1 MLQQPS
7 INVRNSSTSRSLQ
20 LRIVVGKILLQPL
33 KEIPLAILLAFQADA
48 NERRDCLA
56 HAPIGIHRPV
66 DPCSFG
72 SSLARFSFN
81 LLKKSRLRSSWLSRP
96 MRTSAAIALLMLR
109 SEFID
114 QSILAASDRRWQ
126 DSPST
131 S

>member
-56 HAPIGIHRPV
+56 HARI
-66 DPCSFG
+66 D
-72 SSLARFSFN
+72 
-81 LLKKSRLRSSWLSRP
+81 RLRVPRHLIGDTGS
-96 MRTSAAIALLMLR
+96 
-109 SEFID
+109 
-114 QSILAASDRRWQ
+114 
-126 DSPST
+126 
-131 S
+131 